1 MSVSVN
7 TVYTKVQAIMNKE
20 QRGYITPQEFNLFAN
35 QVQMDIFEQYFYD
48 LNQFMR
54 LPGNDTGHAD
64 MVNILNEKIGIFTKT
79 NTPQYNTG
87 FTPITPEFGEFT
99 KPTDL
104 YRLTAIE
111 YNGVIADRLTRI
123 EFLRINKSPLTK
135 PTDEFPVYT
144 EFENGY
150 DVQGDDEF
158 VGDDQS
164 SNPKV
169 TIEYIRKP
177 AEVVWGY
184 DDSTDLYDSST
195 TTDFELHLSE
205 ETELVIKILELA
217 GIAAKQIDIAQYAGS
232 VDNKSIQ
239 QEKA

>member
-7 TVYTKVQAIMNKE
+7 TVYTRVQAIMNKE

-35 QVQMDIFEQYFYD
+35 QAQMDIFEQYFYD

-79 NTPQYNTG
+79 NTPSYPPAPAAQ
-87 FTPITPEFGEFT
+87 GEFP

-111 YNGVIADRLTRI
+111 YNGVIADRLTRT

-158 VGDDQS
+158 IGGDQS
-164 SNPKV
+164 SDPKV

-184 DDSTDLYDSST
+184 NATNNLYDSAT
-195 TTDFELHLSE
+195 TTDFELHPSE

-217 GIAAKQIDIAQYAGS
+217 GIAAKQIDIAQYATG

-239 QEKA
+239 QEKV

>member
-7 TVYTKVQAIMNKE
+7 TVYTRVQAIMNKE

-35 QVQMDIFEQYFYD
+35 QAQMDIFEQYFYD

-79 NTPQYNTG
+79 NTPTYPPVG
-87 FTPITPEFGEFT
+87 SEFGEFP

-111 YNGVIADRLTRI
+111 YNGVIADKLTRT

-158 VGDDQS
+158 VGGDQS
-164 SNPKV
+164 SDPKV

-177 AEVVWGY
+177 AVVVWGY
-184 DDSTDLYDSST
+184 NVSNNLYDSST
-195 TTDFELHLSE
+195 TTDFELHPSE

-217 GIAAKQIDIAQYAGS
+217 GIAAKQIDIAQYATG

>member
-7 TVYTKVQAIMNKE
+7 TVYTRVQAIMNKE

-35 QVQMDIFEQYFYD
+35 QAQMDIFEQYFYD
-48 LNQFMR
+48 LNQFIR

-64 MVNILNEKIGIFTKT
+64 MVNILNEKIGILTKT
-79 NTPQYNTG
+79 AALVYGSTSFN
-87 FTPITPEFGEFT
+87 
-99 KPTDL
+99 KPADL

-111 YNGVIADRLTRI
+111 YNGVIADRLTRT

-150 DVQGDDEF
+150 DVQGSDEF
-158 VGDDQS
+158 VGGDQS
-164 SNPKV
+164 SDPKV

-177 AEVVWGY
+177 AEVAWGY
-184 DDSTDLYDSST
+184 NGTNNLYDSST
-195 TTDFELHLSE
+195 TTDFELHPSE
-205 ETELVIKILELA
+205 ETELVIKVLELA
-217 GIAAKQIDIAQYAGS
+217 GIATKQIDIAQYATG

>member
-7 TVYTKVQAIMNKE
+7 TVYTRVQAIMNKE

-35 QVQMDIFEQYFYD
+35 QAQMDIFEQYFYD

-79 NTPQYNTG
+79 DTPAYPPAPANQA
-87 FTPITPEFGEFT
+87 EFP

-111 YNGVIADRLTRI
+111 YNGVIADRLTRT

-158 VGDDQS
+158 IGGDQS
-164 SNPKV
+164 SDPKV

-184 DDSTDLYDSST
+184 NVSNLYDSST
-195 TTDFELHLSE
+195 TTDFELHSSE

-217 GIAAKQIDIAQYAGS
+217 GIAAKQIDIAQYATG

-239 QEKA
+239 QEKV

>member
-7 TVYTKVQAIMNKE
+7 TVYTRVQAIMNKE

-35 QVQMDIFEQYFYD
+35 QAQMDIFEQYFYD

-79 NTPQYNTG
+79 STPAY
-87 FTPITPEFGEFT
+87 PPAAAAVAEFP

-111 YNGVIADRLTRI
+111 YNGVIADRLTRT

-158 VGDDQS
+158 IGGDQS
-164 SNPKV
+164 SDPKV
-169 TIEYIRKP
+169 TVEYIRKP

-184 DDSTDLYDSST
+184 NASNNLYDSST
-195 TTDFELHLSE
+195 TTDFELHPSE
-205 ETELVIKILELA
+205 EAELVIKILELA
-217 GIAAKQIDIAQYAGS
+217 GIAAKQIDIAQYATG

-239 QEKA
+239 QEKV

>member
-7 TVYTKVQAIMNKE
+7 TVYTRVQAIMNKE

-35 QVQMDIFEQYFYD
+35 QAQMDIFEQYFYD

-79 NTPQYNTG
+79 GTPAYPPAPANQA
-87 FTPITPEFGEFT
+87 EFP

-111 YNGVIADRLTRI
+111 YNGVIADRLTRT

-150 DVQGDDEF
+150 DVHGNDEF
-158 VGDDQS
+158 IGGDQS
-164 SNPKV
+164 ADPKV
-169 TIEYIRKP
+169 TIEYIRRP
-177 AEVVWGY
+177 ATVSWAGTVTNGV
-184 DDSTDLYDSST
+184 SLYNASNSVN
-195 TTDFELHLSE
+195 FELHESE
-205 ETELVIKILELA
+205 EIELVIKILELA
-217 GIAAKQIDIAQYAGS
+217 GISTKQIDIAQYAGS
-232 VDNKSIQ
+232 ADIKSIQ

>member
-7 TVYTKVQAIMNKE
+7 TVYTRVQAIMNKE

-35 QVQMDIFEQYFYD
+35 QAQMDIFEQYFYD

-79 NTPQYNTG
+79 DTPAYPPAPANQA
-87 FTPITPEFGEFT
+87 EFP

-111 YNGVIADRLTRI
+111 YNGVIADRLTRT

-158 VGDDQS
+158 IGGDQS
-164 SNPKV
+164 SDPKV

-184 DDSTDLYDSST
+184 NPTNNLYDSAT
-195 TTDFELHLSE
+195 TTDFELHPSE

-217 GIAAKQIDIAQYAGS
+217 GIAAKQIDIAQYATG

-239 QEKA
+239 QEKV